1 MSEEKT
7 ESRGL
12 LAVMGERYNIAS
24 GNLLPALKKVWGNMD
39 ESSMIGL
46 CIVANQYGLNPFT
59 NEIYAFQS
67 RKTGK
72 IVPIVGIDGWSRI
85 INEHPQF
92 DGLEVTVSP
101 DGESAT
107 CTIWR
112 KDRNHPIT
120 VTEYKRECYQT
131 TSDVWKNFPLRMLRH
146 KAIIQCARVA
156 FGYTGLYD
164 PDEASTFA
172 TPVKQSSVE
181 KQVDELTAKLQ
192 GKLNESEPE
201 PQPEQEV
208 IDAEFTTEKPLEE
221 CTLQEFVDRAKN
233 TMEKMQGGT

>member
-39 ESSMIGL
+39 EPSMIGL

-112 KDRNHPIT
+112 KDRNRPIT

-172 TPVKQSSVE
+172 KPINDMKSQALIDSVKSRLKE
-181 KQVDELTAKLQ
+181 QVAEEAEEIITA
-192 GKLNESEPE
+192 EYV
-201 PQPEQEV
+201 EQEP
-208 IDAEFTTEKPLEE
+208 DGQEEEK
-221 CTLQEFVDRAKN
+221 
-233 TMEKMQGGT
+233 